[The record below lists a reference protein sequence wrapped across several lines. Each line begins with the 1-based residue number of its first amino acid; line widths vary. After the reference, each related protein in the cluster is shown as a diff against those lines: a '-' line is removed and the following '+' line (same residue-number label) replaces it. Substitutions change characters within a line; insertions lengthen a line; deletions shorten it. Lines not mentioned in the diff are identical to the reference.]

1 MPSSNIEY
9 GHEDCPGIVAK
20 SYNGQAGISM
30 LNAVVHFQET
40 SEGWWTVGEFKQ
52 GSWSTSSLTNAGD
65 TIKLVTAS

>member
-1 MPSSNIEY
+1 MAVSFCSGLQQMKVLWKLTASNMPSSNIEY

-40 SEGWWTVGEFKQ
+40 SEG
-52 GSWSTSSLTNAGD
+52 
-65 TIKLVTAS
+65 